1 MIDREIKLPPKE
13 NYPVDPWRFVQKKVT
28 KLTGRDEAIFT
39 TSNGYFGIRGSYEEG
54 EPVVQRATFISGV
67 YETWP
72 IQYGE
77 EAYGFAK
84 TGQTMLPVTDA
95 SLIKLFV
102 DDEPFSLR
110 HAYVQDFERSLD
122 FRTGILSRELIW
134 DTAAG
139 KRVKINSERLVSFPE
154 RHMAAMKYTVTLLNA
169 DAHLAFSSEIEC
181 KQVNSHGEHDD
192 PRLAREFHHEV
203 YIPQTDRVHQQR
215 IILGHSTNNSKLKMV
230 CGIDHQLESEG
241 IFAVETKSNDFEGRV
256 IYTGNG
262 KKGQPVTLI
271 KYISYHNSSPVPSIE
286 DLADRADRTLD
297 RAVYYG
303 FDKIAQLQKDYLQEF
318 WRKSD
323 IKVTGMDPQVNQNVR
338 LHIYHLLAA
347 SARVQNSGVGAKGLT
362 GSGYEGH
369 AFWDIEVYMLPFLI
383 YNNPRV
389 AKNLLIYRYNMLDK
403 ARERA
408 HELHHKG
415 AMFPWRTINGEE
427 ASAFFAAGTAQYHI
441 NADISYMVK
450 KYCEVTHDQDFL
462 YDYGAEI
469 LVETARLWAD
479 LGFYGKDRKFHIH
492 GVTGPDEYNAIVND
506 NAFTNLMARDNLSY
520 AAKVVKQIKA
530 KHRNKYKM
538 LVHNTGL
545 DKSEIIDWSKAAERM
560 YIPYD
565 KKLGINP
572 QDDTFLQKEIWDL
585 KNTPKDR
592 FPLLLHH
599 HPLELYR
606 FQVIKQA
613 DVVLATFLLGNQFS
627 RELKKKNFDYYDP
640 LTTGDS
646 SLSVS
651 IQGIMASELG
661 YVDLAAKYYTY
672 ALLMDLADI
681 GGNVDHGLHLASMGG
696 IWMSVTYGL
705 GGMRD
710 YDGNLSFEPKLS
722 KNTRRI
728 QFRLTIR
735 DNLLE
740 VDLGHDKTIYTL
752 KEGSQFSF
760 RHRNKVVKLKKGQST
775 SRK

>member
-1 MIDREIKLPPKE
+1 MIDRKIKLPPRE
-13 NYPVDPWRFVQKKVT
+13 NYPADPWRFVQKKVT

-54 EPVVQRATFISGV
+54 EPEVQRATFISGV

-95 SLIKLFV
+95 SLIKLFI

-110 HAYVQDFERSLD
+110 HAYVRDFERSLN
-122 FRTGILSRELIW
+122 FKTGIMSRDLIW

-139 KRVKINSERLVSFPE
+139 KQVHITSQRLVSFPE
-154 RHMAAMKYTVTLLNA
+154 RHMAVMKYTVTLLNF
-169 DAHLAFSSEIEC
+169 DAHLALSSEIIC
-181 KQVNSHGEHDD
+181 QQVNSHDEQLD

-203 YIPQTDRVHQQR
+203 FIPQIERVHQQR
-215 IILGHSTNNSKLKMV
+215 IILGHSTCNSKLKMV
-230 CGIDHQLESEG
+230 CGVDHQLESDG
-241 IFAVETKSNDFEGRV
+241 IFAVETKSNEFEGKV

-262 KKGQPVTLI
+262 KQGQPVNLI
-271 KYISYHNSSPVPSIE
+271 KYITYHNSSPVPSME

-297 RAVYYG
+297 RAVYFG
-303 FDKIAQLQKDYLQEF
+303 FDKIARLQKDYLQEF
-318 WRKSD
+318 WKKSD
-323 IKVTGMDPQVNQNVR
+323 IKVTGKDPQVNQNVR
-338 LHIYHLLAA
+338 LHIFHLLSA
-347 SARVQNSGVGAKGLT
+347 SERVQNSGIGAKGLT

-383 YNNPRV
+383 YNNPGV

-403 ARERA
+403 ARDRA
-408 HELHHKG
+408 QELNHKG
-415 AMFPWRTINGEE
+415 ALFPWRTINGEE

-441 NADISYMVK
+441 NADISYMIK
-450 KYCEVTHDQDFL
+450 KYYEVTQDVEFL
-462 YDYGAEI
+462 CEYGAEM

-479 LGFYGKDRKFHIH
+479 LGFYGKDHKFHIH
-492 GVTGPDEYNAIVND
+492 GVTGPDEYNAIVNN
-506 NAFTNLMARDNLSY
+506 NAFTNLMARENLNY
-520 AAKVVKQIKA
+520 ATKVVKQMRSEYPDKF
-530 KHRNKYKM
+530 KT

-545 DKSEIIDWSKAAERM
+545 ETTEVNQWNKAAEKM

-585 KNTPKDR
+585 KNTPKEK

-613 DVVLATFLLGNQFS
+613 DVVLATFMLGNQFN
-627 RELKKKNFDYYDP
+627 RELKKRNFDYYDP

-646 SLSVS
+646 SLSVC

-661 YVDLAAKYYTY
+661 YIDLASKYYTY

-681 GGNVDHGLHLASMGG
+681 GGNVDHGLHLASMGRCRASA
-696 IWMSVTYGL
+696 M
-705 GGMRD
+705 
-710 YDGNLSFEPKLS
+710 
-722 KNTRRI
+722 TR
-728 QFRLTIR
+728 
-735 DNLLE
+735 
-740 VDLGHDKTIYTL
+740 
-752 KEGSQFSF
+752 
-760 RHRNKVVKLKKGQST
+760 
-775 SRK
+775 

>member
-1 MIDREIKLPPKE
+1 MIDRAIKLPPRE

-28 KLTGRDEAIFT
+28 KLIGRDEAIFT

-54 EPVVQRATFISGV
+54 EPEVQRGTFISGV

-84 TGQTMLPVTDA
+84 TGQTMLPVADA
-95 SLIKLFV
+95 TTIKLFV

-110 HAYVQDFERSLD
+110 HAYVRDFERVLD
-122 FRTGILSRELIW
+122 FRSGILSRDLIW

-139 KRVKINSERLVSFPE
+139 KMVRITSDRLVSFPE
-154 RHMAAMKYTVTLLNA
+154 RHMAVMKYSITLLNS
-169 DAHLAFSSEIEC
+169 DAHLALSSEILC
-181 KQVNSHGEHDD
+181 QQVNSHGEQHD

-203 YIPQTDRVHQQR
+203 FIPQIDREHQQR
-215 IILGHSTNNSKLKMV
+215 ITLGHSTCNSKLKMV
-230 CGIDHQLESEG
+230 CGIDHQLDSDG
-241 IFAVETKSNDFEGRV
+241 IFAVETKSNKFEGKV

-262 KKGQPVTLI
+262 KESQPVTLI
-271 KYISYHNSSPVPSIE
+271 KYITYHNSSPVPSME

-303 FDKIAQLQKDYLQEF
+303 FDKIARLQKEYLQEF
-318 WRKSD
+318 WKKSD
-323 IKVTGMDPQVNQNVR
+323 VKVVGKDPQVNQNVR
-338 LHIYHLLAA
+338 LHIFHLLSS
-347 SARVQNSGVGAKGLT
+347 SARVQNSGIGAKGLT

-389 AKNLLIYRYNMLDK
+389 AQNLLIYRYNMLDK
-403 ARERA
+403 ARARA
-408 HELHHKG
+408 KELNHKG
-415 AMFPWRTINGEE
+415 ALFPWRTINGEE

-441 NADISYMVK
+441 NADISFMIK
-450 KYCEVTHDQDFL
+450 KYSEVTDDMEFL
-462 YDYGAEI
+462 CDYGAEI
-469 LVETARLWAD
+469 LLETARLWAD
-479 LGFYGKDRKFHIH
+479 LGFYGTDRKFHIH

-506 NAFTNLMARDNLSY
+506 NAFTNLMARENLNY
-520 AAKVVKQIKA
+520 AAKVVKQLKA
-530 KHRNKYKM
+530 QYPNKYKM
-538 LVHNTGL
+538 LAHLTGL
-545 DKSEIIDWSKAAERM
+545 ESSEIGQWRRAAKQM
-560 YIPYD
+560 YIPFE

-572 QDDTFLQKEIWDL
+572 QDDTFLQKEIWDI
-585 KNTPKDR
+585 KNTPKDK

-627 RELKKKNFDYYDP
+627 RELKKRNFDYYDP

-661 YVDLAAKYYTY
+661 YIDLATKYYTY

-696 IWMSVTYGL
+696 IWMSVTYGI

-710 YDGNLSFEPKLS
+710 YNGDLSFDPKLPL
-722 KNTRRI
+722 NTRRVKFQI
-728 QFRLTIR
+728 SIR

-740 VDLGHDKTIYTL
+740 VDIGKAKTTYAL
-752 KEGSQFSF
+752 KQGSALAFKHKN
-760 RHRNKVVKLKKGQST
+760 RTVKLKKGESAIRT
-775 SRK
+775 